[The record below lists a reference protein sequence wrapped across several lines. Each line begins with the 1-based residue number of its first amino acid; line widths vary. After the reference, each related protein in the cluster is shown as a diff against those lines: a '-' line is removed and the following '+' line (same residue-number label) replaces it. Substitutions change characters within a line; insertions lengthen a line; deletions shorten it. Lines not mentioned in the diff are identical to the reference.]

1 VLTFFVISIIIKIVK
16 EDTYRKEGIVM
27 KGSYE
32 LETVADMIRYGAEYE
47 TVYDYVDN
55 LYEGNE
61 IGNAVY
67 KKMID
72 MIVENY

>member
-1 VLTFFVISIIIKIVK
+1 VLTFFVISFIIKIVK
-16 EDTYRKEGIVM
+16 EDITKEENKM

-61 IGNAVY
+61 IANAVY

>member
-1 VLTFFVISIIIKIVK
+1 VLTFFVISFIIKIVK

-32 LETVADMIRYGAEYE
+32 LETVADMIRYGTEYE

-61 IGNAVY
+61 IANAVY

>member
-1 VLTFFVISIIIKIVK
+1 
-16 EDTYRKEGIVM
+16 M

-47 TVYDYVDN
+47 AVYDYVNN

-67 KKMID
+67 QQMID

>member
-1 VLTFFVISIIIKIVK
+1 
-16 EDTYRKEGIVM
+16 M

-61 IGNAVY
+61 IANNVY
-67 KKMID
+67 VKMID